1 MRNRMTVTPN
11 AKIDSHGNLEFENLD
26 TNQLLAILA
35 SRIQAM
41 DERIVGL
48 EQRIDGKMVTRDDL
62 QRFGERMQRLE
73 SQLKKHEEWIDKQ
86 QAIEQRNSQS
96 FAARLK
102 AKATDYLVI
111 GVIIIL
117 TAAVVGGIGF
127 YVNDSREMTELRKDI
142 DEIRS
147 LK

>member
-1 MRNRMTVTPN
+1 MTAGNTN
-11 AKIDSHGNLEFENLD
+11 AKIDSHGNIEFDNLE

-35 SRIQAM
+35 SRVQAM
-41 DERIVGL
+41 DERMAGL

-86 QAIEQRNSQS
+86 QAVEQRNSQS
-96 FAARLK
+96 FGARFK
-102 AKATDYLVI
+102 NKATDYLALAVMAVI
-111 GVIIIL
+111 AAAIIGGV
-117 TAAVVGGIGF
+117 TF
-127 YVNDSREMTELRKDI
+127 YVSDNHEITEIRRDLDELRQ
-142 DEIRS
+142 

>member
-1 MRNRMTVTPN
+1 MTEGNTN
-11 AKIDSHGNLEFENLD
+11 AKIDSHGNLEFDNLD

-73 SQLKKHEEWIDKQ
+73 SQLKRHEEWIDKQ
-86 QAIEQRNSQS
+86 QAIDQKAQQGLGAK
-96 FAARLK
+96 FK
-102 AKATDYLVI
+102 AKLADYLVL
-111 GVIIIL
+111 GIIML
-117 TAAVVGGIGF
+117 GAAAIIGGISF
-127 YVNDSREMTELRKDI
+127 YVSDNQEIDELRRDI
-142 DEIRS
+142 EQIRS